1 MSHSEGTGR
10 ADEEVEFPF
19 QTPST
24 GETTK
29 KQRWHRKIDRSVLA
43 PLRIILSDWRGKIGV
58 TIIAIYLFLGIAGP
72 YLISP
77 PETDTANM
85 LVGPFQMWEYPLG
98 TDSSGRSLL
107 ADTVHA
113 TPPMLQMV
121 LAGGVFAV
129 TIGSVVGMVAGYK
142 GGRVDQGLMLV
153 TDTLMAI
160 PGLPLVIVLSFL
172 FEPRSPYAVGIILAI
187 PAWSV
192 LARSIRSQ
200 MLPLRTVE
208 YVEANRLMGIP
219 VWKILLKDIAP
230 NLMPYI
236 LVSFVAASRGII
248 FDSVALYF
256 LGVLPTSDPNWG
268 VTMNTAYSSGGA
280 LYSWSAAHWLIVPM
294 IAVVSLS
301 LGLILLAQSADKL
314 FNPRIRARHQKTTSG
329 ESGEGG
335 DEGTAATDVTA
346 P

>member
-1 MSHSEGTGR
+1 MSHSDGQQEG
-10 ADEEVEFPF
+10 ELPF
-19 QTPST
+19 R
-24 GETTK
+24 TTAESDTSR
-29 KQRWHRKIDRSVLA
+29 KQRWFRKVDRSVLA
-43 PLRIILSDWRGKIGV
+43 PLRIVLTDWRGQIGV
-58 TIIAIYLFLGIAGP
+58 TIVALYLFMGIAGP
-72 YLISP
+72 YIISP
-77 PETDTANM
+77 PETDTTSM
-85 LVGPFQMWEYPLG
+85 LVGPFQTWEYPLG
-98 TDSSGRSLL
+98 TDSSGRSVL

-113 TPPMLQMV
+113 TPPMLKMV
-121 LAGGVFAV
+121 LSGGVFAV
-129 TIGSVVGMVAGYK
+129 TVGSVVGMVAGYK
-142 GGRVDQGLMLV
+142 GGRLDQLLMLI

-160 PGLPLVIVLSFL
+160 PGLPLVIVLAFL
-172 FEPRSPYAVGIILAI
+172 FEPRSPYVVGVILAI

-192 LARSIRSQ
+192 LARSLRSQ

-268 VTMNTAYSSGGA
+268 VTMDTAYSSGGA
-280 LYSWSAAHWLIVPM
+280 LYSWSAAHWLLVPM
-294 IAVVSLS
+294 IAVVLLS
-301 LGLILLAQSADKL
+301 LGLILLAQSADRL
-314 FNPRIRARHQKTTSG
+314 FNPRIRARHQKTTKSDPGGAEDG
-329 ESGEGG
+329 ESS
-335 DEGTAATDVTA
+335 AATDITS